1 MPSSKPEFQKYL
13 AIETAGGP
21 SWHPKDDMMTFAYDS
36 PGVFQVFSVSVKK
49 GLALWPARMTFEE
62 DRCTDPRYLPD
73 GSIVFSRDRGG
84 DENFQIGHI
93 GREYDLTWLTSDLA
107 AKHII
112 NAVGEKRLYYMA
124 NTDKKSRLD
133 VYFLE
138 YPVVD
143 NEPAKMLEPTE
154 GVVSVATSSEDETKI
169 VLRKF
174 RGNVDQELLLWED
187 GDVSS
192 ITARIDSK
200 RTERWNGIRF
210 VDTETLLVS
219 TDHGSDLNRLALVD
233 LNGDF
238 RPIDSIEENLKY
250 PFEEAIYNEEG
261 STTFFFNNREGYSS
275 LFAGDFNAEGV
286 DDFREIEMPIDCTIV
301 SGDTRSFSISG
312 GLSPD
317 HTRLAVTLSS
327 PTEATNIWVYDM
339 EDDEWWR
346 ATDVGLAGLNPESF
360 VDASHHRFESFDGL
374 SVPYFK
380 YVPKGNRPGE
390 GWPTLFVIHGG
401 PEAQMRPF
409 FYPVIQFFLSAGF
422 AVIAPNIRGSTGY
435 GRRYMDLDNVGK
447 RLDSI
452 HDIKSLADMVRR
464 TDSDIDADRLVVF
477 GGSYGGFAVLS
488 SMTEYPDLWKAG
500 VDIVGISDFVT
511 FLENTADW
519 RRPLR
524 EVEYGSLDE
533 DRDLL
538 ERISPIHKADRI
550 SSPLFIIQGD
560 NDERVPLSE
569 SIQIFEKVKS
579 KGVPV
584 KLLRFS
590 DEGHGL
596 AKLENRIEAYSQVLE
611 WLNEV
616 A

>member
-1 MPSSKPEFQKYL
+1 MLPAKPDFQKYL

-21 SWHPKDDMMTFAYDS
+21 SWHPKDNMMTFAYDA

-73 GSIVFSRDRGG
+73 GGIVFSRDRGG

-93 GREYDLTWLTSDLA
+93 GIETDLTWLTSDLA
-107 AKHII
+107 AKHIV
-112 NAVGEKRLYYMA
+112 NAVGDKRLYYMA
-124 NTDKKSRLD
+124 NIDKKSRLD
-133 VYFLE
+133 VYYLE
-138 YPVVD
+138 YPLVE
-143 NEPAKMLEPTE
+143 NEHTKMLEPAE
-154 GVVSVATSSEDETKI
+154 GVVSVETYSKDEAKVI
-169 VLRKF
+169 LRKF

-187 GDVSS
+187 GTVSS
-192 ITARIDSK
+192 ITARVDSK

-210 VDTETLLVS
+210 VDTETLLVA

-238 RPIDSIEENLKY
+238 RPIDSIEESIKH
-250 PFEEAIYNEEG
+250 PFEEAIFNEEDP
-261 STTFFFNNREGYSS
+261 TTYFFSNGEGYSS
-275 LFAGDFNAEGV
+275 LFAGEFNTEGV
-286 DDFREIEMPIDCTIV
+286 DDLREIEMPIDGTIV
-301 SGDTRSFSISG
+301 SRDTRSFSFSG
-312 GLSPD
+312 DLSPD

-327 PTEATNIWVYDM
+327 PTEPTNIWVFDVV
-339 EDDEWWR
+339 DDEWWR
-346 ATDVGLAGLNPESF
+346 ATDVGLAGLNPKDF
-360 VDASHHRFESFDGL
+360 VDASHHRFQSFDGL

-380 YVPKGNRPGE
+380 YVPKGDRPDE
-390 GWPTLFVIHGG
+390 GWPALFIIHGG
-401 PEAQMRPF
+401 PEAQMRPSF
-409 FYPVIQFFLSAGF
+409 DPVIQFFLSAGF

-435 GRRYMDLDNVGK
+435 GRRYLDLDNVEK

-452 HDIKSLADMVRR
+452 HDIKSLADMVRK
-464 TDSDIDADRLVVF
+464 TDSDIDAGRLVVY

-524 EVEYGSLDE
+524 EAEYGSLDE
-533 DRDLL
+533 DRDIL
-538 ERISPIHKADRI
+538 ERISPIHRADRI

-569 SIQIFEKVKS
+569 SIQIHEKLKS

-590 DEGHGL
+590 DEGHGI
-596 AKLENRIEAYSQVLE
+596 AKLENRIEAYSQVLN
-611 WLNEV
+611 WLKEV